1 MVAFNAATD
10 LPSTVNTV
18 EKLIVWSNSLMADI
32 FRDVAVVEGVNQT
45 ERVFNTNIFHITAT
59 DPSQHRVITRAS
71 IEVASNWRRVGKL
84 WLAAQDVGTIAI
96 PAEYKS

>member
-18 EKLIVWSNSLMADI
+18 EKLIVWSNSLMSDL
-32 FRDVAVVEGVNQT
+32 FRDVAIVEGVNQT
-45 ERVFNTNIFHITAT
+45 ERVFNTNIFHITAVE
-59 DPSQHRVITRAS
+59 PSEHRVITRAS
-71 IEVASNWRRVGKL
+71 IAVSPNWRRVGKL
-84 WLAAQDVGTIAI
+84 WLTATDVGVVPI